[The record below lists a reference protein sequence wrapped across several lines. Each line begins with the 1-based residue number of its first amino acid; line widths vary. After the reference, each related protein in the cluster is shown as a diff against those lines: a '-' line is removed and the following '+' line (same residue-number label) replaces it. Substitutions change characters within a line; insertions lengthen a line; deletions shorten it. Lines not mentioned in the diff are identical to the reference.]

1 MDKASIMREIV
12 INGETKK
19 FAVIYVNTI
28 NGATLGI
35 VVDTFD
41 SVVDANREAV
51 QLVILHSFNFNY
63 EVASIAALSELESA
77 AGE

>member
-1 MDKASIMREIV
+1 MREIV

-28 NGATLGI
+28 NGATLDI

-41 SVVDANREAV
+41 SVVDANKKAV
-51 QLVILHSFNFNY
+51 QSTIRHALNY
-63 EVASIAALSELESA
+63 EVASIAALSNSESA

>member
-28 NGATLGI
+28 NGATLDS
-35 VVDTFD
+35 VFDTFD
-41 SVVDANREAV
+41 SVVDANRKAV
-51 QLVILHSFNFNY
+51 QLTIRHAFNY
-63 EVASIAALSELESA
+63 EVVSIAALSNSESA